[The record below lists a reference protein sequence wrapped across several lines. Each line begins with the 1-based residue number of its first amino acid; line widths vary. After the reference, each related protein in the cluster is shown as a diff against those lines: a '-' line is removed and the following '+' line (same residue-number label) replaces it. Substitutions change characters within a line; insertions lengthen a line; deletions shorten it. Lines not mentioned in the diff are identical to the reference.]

1 MKVNATEHS
10 FLVML
15 SNVGGR
21 HRFGPDDNV
30 TRETHR
36 MLRSLKGRGYI
47 TVEEE
52 NSVATVTLTSQGQ
65 EEANG

>member
-1 MKVNATEHS
+1 MKVNDTEHS

-15 SNVGGR
+15 SNAGGR
-21 HRFGPDDNV
+21 HRFGPEDNV

-52 NSVATVTLTSQGQ
+52 NSVTTITLTSQGQ

>member
-1 MKVNATEHS
+1 MKVNTTEHS

-15 SNVGGR
+15 SNASGR
-21 HRFGPDDNV
+21 HRFVPEDSV
-30 TRETHR
+30 SRETHR

-52 NSVATVTLTSQGQ
+52 NSVTTVTLTYQGQ